1 MERLKTHPHVVGI
14 KQSRKAVQSGKAV
27 LAYIAR
33 DADMHV
39 VFPFEKLCETKNIP
53 IVYVNNMKELAKAC
67 HVDVATA
74 VAVLLAE

>member
-1 MERLKTHPHVVGI
+1 MERLENQPHVVGL
-14 KQSRKAVQSGKAV
+14 KQSNKAVQSGAAV

-74 VAVLLAE
+74 VAALLKN